1 MTANGPA
8 KWHML
13 ALVVIALATLSFHY
27 GFLLPSSH
35 HHGGVLH
42 AIHGR
47 LCYIPIILGAIWF
60 GLRGGVVTAVAIALL
75 SLPYPRIKGV
85 TDRDVLLGEYTEMV
99 FYLAIGLVAGML
111 IEQQRRER
119 KKSEAL
125 AADLAVKERLSS
137 LGRMA
142 AGLAHEIKNPLGS
155 IQGAA
160 EILADDAPPNT
171 RKRDLLE
178 VLKKESKRLNT
189 VVEDFLRFARPR
201 PPKLERASLER
212 LLEGVISQLALESRG
227 KEIQIALKSSP
238 DLPPVSI
245 DPEQIQQVFLNIIQ
259 NAITAD
265 GTRRVEVASTRGE
278 GADRDSVVVTVSD
291 DGEGIAPDTLPRVF
305 DPFFTTRDSGTGLGL
320 AISHQIVREH
330 GGRIAVR
337 SEGRRGTRVTVF
349 LPVRKE

>member
-1 MTANGPA
+1 MTANGSS
-8 KWHML
+8 KWRML

-60 GLRGGVVTAVAIALL
+60 GLRGGVATALAIALL
-75 SLPYPRIKGV
+75 SLPYSRFKGV
-85 TDRDVLLGEYTEMV
+85 TDRDVLLGEYTEMA
-99 FYLAIGLVAGML
+99 FYLAIGLVAGIL

-125 AADLAVKERLSS
+125 AAELAVKERLSS
-137 LGRMA
+137 LGHMA

-160 EILADDAPPNT
+160 EILADDAPPGT

-178 VLKKESKRLNT
+178 VLKTETKRLNS

-201 PPKLERASLER
+201 PPKLARASLER
-212 LLEGVISQLALESRG
+212 VLDGVISQLALESRG
-227 KEIQIALKSSP
+227 KEIEITRKCAL
-238 DLPPVSI
+238 DLPPVSV
-245 DPEQIQQVFLNIIQ
+245 DPEQMHQVFLNIIQ
-259 NAITAD
+259 NSITAD
-265 GTRRVEVASTRGE
+265 GTRRVEVALARGE
-278 GADRDSVVVTVSD
+278 GADRGAIAVTVRD
-291 DGEGIAPDTLPRVF
+291 DGEGIAPDILPRVF

-330 GGRIAVR
+330 GGRITVR
-337 SEGRRGTRVTVF
+337 SERRRGTEVTVF